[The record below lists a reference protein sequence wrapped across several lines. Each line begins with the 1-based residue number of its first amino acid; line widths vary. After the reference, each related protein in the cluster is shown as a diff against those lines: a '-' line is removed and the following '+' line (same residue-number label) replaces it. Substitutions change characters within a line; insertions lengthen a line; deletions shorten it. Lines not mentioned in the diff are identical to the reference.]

1 MKKLRMIEIYVQGCR
16 CAVIYPDE
24 PLRVYPESER
34 HYAARD
40 WESACEYLDGFT
52 DEDGFCALHLEEIL
66 DNNLLDACKNQAIFM
81 LFSVMAQKDQVRKL
95 PLPIAM
101 RALPYIQSRMGISEI
116 RHNKG
121 RRREDFAR
129 RAIRMLKDPAAF
141 DQGMDS
147 FFEELLENAPPA
159 SCFAGLD
166 ETDRENYRPLLERLL
181 DEAKACAA
189 PGYETQIAAYLEAL
203 DESTY

>member
-1 MKKLRMIEIYVQGCR
+1 
-16 CAVIYPDE
+16 
-24 PLRVYPESER
+24 
-34 HYAARD
+34 
-40 WESACEYLDGFT
+40 
-52 DEDGFCALHLEEIL
+52 
-66 DNNLLDACKNQAIFM
+66 
-81 LFSVMAQKDQVRKL
+81 
-95 PLPIAM
+95 
-101 RALPYIQSRMGISEI
+101 MGISSI
-116 RHNKG
+116 RYTKG

-147 FFEELLENAPPA
+147 FFEELLENAPPV